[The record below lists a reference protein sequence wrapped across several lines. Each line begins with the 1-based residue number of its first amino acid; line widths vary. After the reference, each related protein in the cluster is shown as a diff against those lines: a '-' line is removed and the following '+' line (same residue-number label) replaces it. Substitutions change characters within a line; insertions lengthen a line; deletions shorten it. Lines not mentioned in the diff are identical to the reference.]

1 MHGTKVLHTI
11 GALSRIDSLNCFLF
25 AVATVRFEQ
34 NSYVVNES
42 VVSFTIIGVI
52 LTGDISIPID
62 ARYV

>member
-1 MHGTKVLHTI
+1 MHGTKVLHTL
-11 GALSRIDSLNCFLF
+11 GALSGIDFSLNCFHF

-34 NSYVVNES
+34 NYYVVNES
-42 VVSFTIIGVI
+42 VVSFTIGVI